1 MLDYFEME
9 RVIEE
14 LAKAYPAQCATT
26 WFKITKNHKPSEEE
40 YRNKVVEY
48 MKIFEYLLATYP
60 PGPDTDKLKEVVKKI
75 LAKEI
80 DKVLKGDNKD
90 VEKRHRHYVINSP
103 SLVYSNDT
111 LKNGVSEQQEQRQE
125 QKEQQILE
133 KSIDIITK
141 PSIRKRLKNNKNM
154 TVVALVTEQQSQ
166 ENQNENENENENEK
180 NNIIIVNRR
189 RKKKLILD

>member
-60 PGPDTDKLKEVVKKI
+60 PGPDTDDLKELVKRI

-80 DKVLKGDNKD
+80 EKVLKGDNKD
-90 VEKRHRHYVINSP
+90 VERRHKHYVINSP
-103 SLVYSNDT
+103 SSVYSNDA
-111 LKNGVSEQQEQRQE
+111 LKEVSEQHH
-125 QKEQQILE
+125 LE
-133 KSIDIITK
+133 KSTGITK
-141 PSIRKRLKNNKNM
+141 ILKKRQKNSNDVKLNGE
-154 TVVALVTEQQSQ
+154 L
-166 ENQNENENENENEK
+166 ENQEIHNENYNM
-180 NNIIIVNRR
+180 IVNNRR
-189 RKKKLILD
+189 RKKKLMTTQD

>member
-1 MLDYFEME
+1 MLDFFEME

-60 PGPDTDKLKEVVKKI
+60 PGPDTDSLKELVKRI

-80 DKVLKGDNKD
+80 EKVLKGDNKD
-90 VEKRHRHYVINSP
+90 VERRHKHYVINSP
-103 SLVYSNDT
+103 SPVYSNDT
-111 LKNGVSEQQEQRQE
+111 LKEVSEQPH
-125 QKEQQILE
+125 LE
-133 KSIDIITK
+133 KSTDITK
-141 PSIRKRLKNNKNM
+141 ILKKRQKNSNDVKLNGE
-154 TVVALVTEQQSQ
+154 L
-166 ENQNENENENENEK
+166 ENQEIHNENYNM
-180 NNIIIVNRR
+180 IVNNRR
-189 RKKKLILD
+189 RKKKSMTPQD

>member
-1 MLDYFEME
+1 MLDFFEME

-60 PGPDTDKLKEVVKKI
+60 PGPDTDRLKEFVKKI

-80 DKVLKGDNKD
+80 EKVLKGDNKD
-90 VEKRHRHYVINSP
+90 VERRHKHYVINSP
-103 SLVYSNDT
+103 SPDYSNDT
-111 LKNGVSEQQEQRQE
+111 LKEVSEQQYS
-125 QKEQQILE
+125 E
-133 KSIDIITK
+133 KSTDIPTK
-141 PSIRKRLKNNKNM
+141 
-154 TVVALVTEQQSQ
+154 V
-166 ENQNENENENENEK
+166 
-180 NNIIIVNRR
+180 
-189 RKKKLILD
+189 

>member
-60 PGPDTDKLKEVVKKI
+60 PGPDTDRLKEVVKKI

-111 LKNGVSEQQEQRQE
+111 LKNGVSEH
-125 QKEQQILE
+125 EQQHLE

-154 TVVALVTEQQSQ
+154 TGLEVVSEQQSQ
-166 ENQNENENENENEK
+166 ENQNQNENEN

>member
-60 PGPDTDKLKEVVKKI
+60 PGPDTDRLKELVKRI

-80 DKVLKGDNKD
+80 EKVLKGDNKD
-90 VEKRHRHYVINSP
+90 VERRHKHYVMNSP
-103 SLVYSNDT
+103 SPVYSNDT
-111 LKNGVSEQQEQRQE
+111 LKEVSEQQY
-125 QKEQQILE
+125 LE
-133 KSIDIITK
+133 KSTDITTK
-141 PSIRKRLKNNKNM
+141 VLKKRQKNSNDVKLNGE
-154 TVVALVTEQQSQ
+154 L
-166 ENQNENENENENEK
+166 ENQEIHNENHNM
-180 NNIIIVNRR
+180 IVNNRR
-189 RKKKLILD
+189 RKKKLMTTQD

>member
-26 WFKITKNHKPSEEE
+26 WFKITKNHKPSEEQ

-60 PGPDTDKLKEVVKKI
+60 SGPDTDRLKQVVKKI

-80 DKVLKGDNKD
+80 ERVLKGDNKD
-90 VEKRHRHYVINSP
+90 VEKRHKHYVINSP
-103 SLVYSNDT
+103 SSSSSSLTSSSAVVVYSNDT
-111 LKNGVSEQQEQRQE
+111 LEDVSRQQQ
-125 QKEQQILE
+125 LE
-133 KSIDIITK
+133 KSIEITTTNTSTSNT
-141 PSIRKRLKNNKNM
+141 SIKKRLQNNKTP
-154 TVVALVTEQQSQ
+154 TVTSKQ
-166 ENQNENENENENEK
+166 E
-180 NNIIIVNRR
+180 
-189 RKKKLILD
+189 

>member
-26 WFKITKNHKPSEEE
+26 WFKITRNHKPSEEE

-60 PGPDTDKLKEVVKKI
+60 PGPDTDRLKELVKRI

-80 DKVLKGDNKD
+80 EKVLKGDNKD
-90 VEKRHRHYVINSP
+90 VERRHKHYVMNSP
-103 SLVYSNDT
+103 SPVYSNDT
-111 LKNGVSEQQEQRQE
+111 LKEVSEQQY
-125 QKEQQILE
+125 LE
-133 KSIDIITK
+133 KSTDITK
-141 PSIRKRLKNNKNM
+141 VLKKRQKNSNDVKLNGE
-154 TVVALVTEQQSQ
+154 L
-166 ENQNENENENENEK
+166 ENQEIHNENHNM
-180 NNIIIVNRR
+180 IVNNRR
-189 RKKKLILD
+189 RKKKLMTTQD

>member
-111 LKNGVSEQQEQRQE
+111 LKNGVSEQQEQLQ
-125 QKEQQILE
+125 EQQILE

>member
-60 PGPDTDKLKEVVKKI
+60 PGPDTDRLKEVVKKI

-111 LKNGVSEQQEQRQE
+111 LKNGVSEQQEQLQ
-125 QKEQQILE
+125 EQQILE

-154 TVVALVTEQQSQ
+154 TGLDALSEQQSQ

>member
-166 ENQNENENENENEK
+166 ENQNENENENEK

>member
-60 PGPDTDKLKEVVKKI
+60 PGPDTDRLKELVKRI

-80 DKVLKGDNKD
+80 EKVLKGDNKD
-90 VEKRHRHYVINSP
+90 VEKRHKHYVINSP
-103 SLVYSNDT
+103 SPVYSNDT
-111 LKNGVSEQQEQRQE
+111 LKEVSEQQH
-125 QKEQQILE
+125 LE
-133 KSIDIITK
+133 KSTDILPRI
-141 PSIRKRLKNNKNM
+141 N
-154 TVVALVTEQQSQ
+154 
-166 ENQNENENENENEK
+166 
-180 NNIIIVNRR
+180 
-189 RKKKLILD
+189 KKKTKK

>member
-60 PGPDTDKLKEVVKKI
+60 PGPDTDRLKEVVKKI
-75 LAKEI
+75 LTKEI
-80 DKVLKGDNKD
+80 EKVLKGDNKD

-103 SLVYSNDT
+103 SPVYSNDT
-111 LKNGVSEQQEQRQE
+111 LKDVSRQQH
-125 QKEQQILE
+125 IE
-133 KSIDIITK
+133 KSLEIITN
-141 PSIRKRLKNNKNM
+141 PSIKKRQKNIELM
-154 TVVALVTEQQSQ
+154 SVVHEEQNQ
-166 ENQNENENENENEK
+166 ENQNENS
-180 NNIIIVNRR
+180 NIVIVNRR
-189 RKKKLILD
+189 RKKKLLVKSD

>member
-60 PGPDTDKLKEVVKKI
+60 PGPDTDRLKELVKRI

-80 DKVLKGDNKD
+80 EKVLKGDNKD
-90 VEKRHRHYVINSP
+90 VERRHKHYVMNSP
-103 SLVYSNDT
+103 SPVYSNDT
-111 LKNGVSEQQEQRQE
+111 LKEVSEQQY
-125 QKEQQILE
+125 LE
-133 KSIDIITK
+133 KSTDIITK
-141 PSIRKRLKNNKNM
+141 VLKKRQKNSNDVKLNGE
-154 TVVALVTEQQSQ
+154 L
-166 ENQNENENENENEK
+166 ENQEIHNENHNLMVN
-180 NNIIIVNRR
+180 NRR
-189 RKKKLILD
+189 RKKKLMTTQD